1 MSYDDASET
10 FEYYLDDSVDPGQSL
25 LIATLLFCT
34 LSIAI
39 LPCMVGVGMRFR
51 HHESGVESSEQE
63 NASETINGAAA
74 TVSRIAAQLRDPH
87 HRSDQNDDDDDDEN
101 EEGDDDDDQDSVSHT
116 SSIRQ
121 KYFVNNAGVAATKT
135 RPTARKKGESDV
147 AGDDEMSAQSTS
159 SSAASV
165 ASALVNALLI
175 TSPHGGPMKRRH
187 QRHIANREAQ
197 IENDNRSI
205 NNQSI
210 LGPLD
215 HDEVSIRDAID
226 GGTVRGTRH
235 DIIDDDDS
243 SRGIFGSWFH
253 QLLLIADYDYETKRL
268 LKLGVPFVMQAT
280 LIGVMETVRVAL
292 IGKLIGTSALSAYL
306 IVQLAVGTT
315 DIFLLGLIEAC
326 ASLCSHA
333 VGAGNKRLA
342 GQYIQIATILFVL
355 AYIPVFLMWM
365 YLIGPLFTWLGFGG
379 TDGGPTRMIGEQFT
393 MLYLFARFIMGIHH
407 SSHALLDVI
416 GKENY
421 STSFISLQEVA
432 LTVAYLVA
440 ALRPETSDL
449 NLIGLLHIA
458 VAAAMLILNSAIIA
472 YNGWFDKFLDGMVG
486 SCALMVRQKIAVKL
500 SPKKVA
506 HFVLCKRYTEC

>member
-1 MSYDDASET
+1 MSYDDSSET
-10 FEYYLDDSVDPGQSL
+10 FEYYVDDSVDPGQSL
-25 LIATLLFCT
+25 LIATLLFCI

-39 LPCMVGVGMRFR
+39 LPCMVCVGMRFR
-51 HHESGVESSEQE
+51 HHESVDSEQE
-63 NASETINGAAA
+63 NASETIHGEANA
-74 TVSRIAAQLRDPH
+74 SRIDAQLRDPH
-87 HRSDQNDDDDDDEN
+87 HRDQDNENDE
-101 EEGDDDDDQDSVSHT
+101 DDDQDSMSNT

-121 KYFVNNAGVAATKT
+121 KYLVNGVGATATKT
-135 RPTARKKGESDV
+135 KQNARKKSESDDG
-147 AGDDEMSAQSTS
+147 ASDDVSEQSTS
-159 SSAASV
+159 SV

-175 TSPHGGPMKRRH
+175 TSPHGGPMKRRN
-187 QRHIANREAQ
+187 QRHIAAREAQ

-226 GGTVRGTRH
+226 GTVRGTGNE
-235 DIIDDDDS
+235 IIDDDDS
-243 SRGIFGSWFH
+243 SRGMCGSWFH
-253 QLLLIADYDYETKRL
+253 QLLVIADYDYETKRL

-292 IGKLIGTSALSAYL
+292 IGKLIGTTALSAYL

-379 TDGGPTRMIGEQFT
+379 TDGGPTRAIGEQFT

-421 STSFISLQEVA
+421 STAFISLQEVA
-432 LTVAYLVA
+432 LTIAYLVA
-440 ALRPETSDL
+440 ALRPDTSDL

-458 VAAAMLILNSAIIA
+458 VAAAMLIINSAIIA

-486 SCALMVRQKIAVKL
+486 SCALMVRQIFAIKL
-500 SPKKVA
+500 PSVKVA
-506 HFVLCKRYTEC
+506 HFFLCKLYTEC